1 MRPEVALAV
10 IPFIVGTP
18 LLIWR
23 DARRRHKRLLSSVRR
38 RFGHPGDGKYRFSTL
53 SSYWEHLPREEG
65 DVDALTWD
73 DLGMEDVLEQLDICQ
88 SLVGSSCL
96 YAALHRPAGA
106 ETLVSRARLRG
117 VMEDEEVRVPVQ
129 LALARLGKRTGTDL
143 PGLLLES
150 EQYQLE
156 NPRQYTLYALA
167 PLAGFL
173 LLPLSV
179 QGGLLVMLAAFANN
193 VYQYHRAQKQLETRL
208 ESVSYLVSMLR
219 CAEELCKKLESSA
232 PEYAAN
238 LRWALTEAGK
248 VGLNTSLLGA
258 SPQSDLYMMTQLL
271 GMFTLL
277 PVVQYCRAILR
288 IEQRRE
294 PLHEIYRL
302 VGEAELAVCAASL
315 CEWSAVWCE
324 PEFSRGK
331 LEIEVE
337 DLVHPLLEQPVPNSA
352 HITGGL
358 LLTGSNASGKS
369 TFLRALG
376 VNLILGQTLGV
387 CTARRMRMTPA
398 PVLSSMA
405 VSDNLSGGESYFV
418 AEIRSMRRLV
428 RWAEQGKAAY
438 CFVDEILKGTNTAE
452 RVAAACAV
460 LRYLR
465 GTSCMC
471 MAATHDLEL
480 ASLLDGEYE
489 NHHFCEQVTK
499 GKILFDYRLK
509 DGPCT
514 TRNAILLL
522 EREGFPACILD
533 QAAAM
538 AAEFSPHSH

>member
-10 IPFIVGTP
+10 VLFIVGTP

-23 DARRRHKRLLSSVRR
+23 DVRRRHKRLLSSVRR

-88 SLVGSSCL
+88 SLVGSGYL

-106 ETLVSRARLRG
+106 ETLESRARLRG
-117 VMEDEEVRVPVQ
+117 VMENEEVRVPVQ

-167 PLAGFL
+167 PLAGLL

-219 CAEELCKKLESSA
+219 CAEELCKKLESPA
-232 PEYAAN
+232 PAYAAG
-238 LRWALTEAGK
+238 LRRALTEAGK

-294 PLHEIYRL
+294 PLHEMYRL

-324 PEFSRGK
+324 PEFSSGE
-331 LEIEVE
+331 LEIEAE
-337 DLVHPLLEQPVPNSA
+337 DLVHPLLDQPVPNSA
-352 HITGGL
+352 HIIGGW

-405 VSDNLSGGESYFV
+405 VSDDLTGGESYFV

-428 RWAEQGKAAY
+428 RWAEEGKAAY

-465 GTSCMC
+465 GTSCLC